1 MAARAGLAVSATVRK
16 CTNLERLH
24 RSGLSHDS
32 GIGRVSLLGAECID
46 VWSFAR
52 GLRSSSVRYKSRCSR
67 SEGVGLEMWNGGSW
81 EAGKGWQCADVSD
94 LGGGADSDKH

>member
-32 GIGRVSLLGAECID
+32 GIGRVST
-46 VWSFAR
+46 WSGMYRRVEF
-52 GLRSSSVRYKSRCSR
+52 CSR
-67 SEGVGLEMWNGGSW
+67 VAKLERSI
-81 EAGKGWQCADVSD
+81 
-94 LGGGADSDKH
+94 